1 LSPGTGEISGG
12 FLIMRKLLTMISV
25 LFVAG
30 LFNGLSAQ
38 TAVDKVFQDVE
49 EMIKTAREEGA
60 EWLSPDFYRNSV
72 ENFEKANKY
81 RVNNESSRD
90 IREKLTAAKDYCVR
104 AQEVVK
110 LGRMT
115 LSDAINARM
124 AAIEVDA
131 GTYAEE
137 LFRDAEN
144 RFRDAA
150 LEVED
155 GDLDDAR
162 EVGAEAEAAFRK
174 AELKAIKDKI
184 LSDARRL
191 VAEAEEIDAIDY
203 APLSF
208 GTARTM
214 LNDVEELLKNNRYA
228 TKEASEKARETV
240 YQANHAIYLTNEIKA
255 LREDEMNWEKLIV
268 QFEDIVSGLSSQFDD
283 RPRFDTGFKEPVNT
297 LMTRIQKLKK
307 DYKGLLEENARLEEE
322 LNKVQE
328 QATTSSAELA
338 EKKLREEKIERIKAL
353 FNPSEAKVVFDG
365 DNLVIRLY
373 GLNFPPGMSIIEPE
387 YFSLLS
393 KVQESMREFPT
404 RHVLLEGHTDSQGI
418 PTKNKIL
425 SEERARAVREYI
437 IANMGIN
444 REQITAVGYGDT
456 RPVASNKTVEGRT
469 LNRRIDVVI
478 NLGN

>member
-1 LSPGTGEISGG
+1 
-12 FLIMRKLLTMISV
+12 MRKLLTMISV

-214 LNDVEELLKNNRYA
+214 LNDVEELLRNNRYA

-240 YQANHAIYLTNEIKA
+240 
-255 LREDEMNWEKLIV
+255 
-268 QFEDIVSGLSSQFDD
+268 
-283 RPRFDTGFKEPVNT
+283 
-297 LMTRIQKLKK
+297 
-307 DYKGLLEENARLEEE
+307 
-322 LNKVQE
+322 
-328 QATTSSAELA
+328 
-338 EKKLREEKIERIKAL
+338 
-353 FNPSEAKVVFDG
+353 
-365 DNLVIRLY
+365 
-373 GLNFPPGMSIIEPE
+373 
-387 YFSLLS
+387 
-393 KVQESMREFPT
+393 
-404 RHVLLEGHTDSQGI
+404 
-418 PTKNKIL
+418 
-425 SEERARAVREYI
+425 
-437 IANMGIN
+437 
-444 REQITAVGYGDT
+444 
-456 RPVASNKTVEGRT
+456 
-469 LNRRIDVVI
+469 
-478 NLGN
+478 